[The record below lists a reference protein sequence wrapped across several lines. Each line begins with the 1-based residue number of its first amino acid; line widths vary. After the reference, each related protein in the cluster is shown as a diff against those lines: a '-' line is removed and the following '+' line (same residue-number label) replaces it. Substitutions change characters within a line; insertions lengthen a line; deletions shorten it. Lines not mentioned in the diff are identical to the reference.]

1 MRAFVTGGMGF
12 LGSHLVSGLVRQ
24 GHRVYVFDQESA
36 LADGGSS
43 AESVVKVTGD
53 LLDTKSIS
61 AALEI
66 SKPDVVFHLAAVVN
80 LDRSL
85 DIADACMR
93 VNVLGTLNLLRAL
106 EGKSLVSFVLPSSV
120 EVYGHGPIPFRE
132 DQVAAPPSPYAVS
145 KLAAEQLALSLYRSK
160 GFPAVV
166 IRIATAYGP
175 RQPNH
180 RLIPSLIAA
189 FARGERP
196 ALSNPDLSRDF
207 LYVDDVVKGLTV
219 AADCTAAHGEIINLG
234 NEETHTIRS
243 VAEMVRSLMSVALS
257 PRYGAKPARA
267 NEARVWATSNEKA
280 RNILDWKPETVL
292 SDGLEQTIA
301 SYYPQF
307 TKTSSSA
314 TNQ

>member
-24 GHRVYVFDQESA
+24 GHRVYVFDQELA
-36 LADGGSS
+36 LADGDSNT
-43 AESVVKVTGD
+43 ESVVKVTGD
-53 LLDTKSIS
+53 LLDANSIS

-85 DIADACMR
+85 DIADAYMR

-106 EGKSLVSFVLPSSV
+106 EGKPLVSFVLPSSV

-132 DQVAAPPSPYAVS
+132 DQVAEPPSPYAVS
-145 KLAAEQLALSLYRSK
+145 KLAAEQLALSLHRSK

-175 RQPNH
+175 RQPRH

-207 LYVDDVVKGLTV
+207 LYVDDVAKGLTV

-243 VAEMVRSLMSVALS
+243 VAEMVRSHMAVELS

-280 RNILDWKPETVL
+280 RNILGWMPATAL
-292 SDGLEQTIA
+292 SDGLEKTIA
-301 SYYPQF
+301 SYFPQF